1 MGQITCAYSPLL
13 SNGRPP
19 PTAILAGKRSILAPW
34 SPTACNGDDVKE
46 ASMKLRI
53 LITLFEFFKGMKGA
67 VMLELFYEGI
77 CTVMGR

>member
-1 MGQITCAYSPLL
+1 
-13 SNGRPP
+13 
-19 PTAILAGKRSILAPW
+19 
-34 SPTACNGDDVKE
+34 
-46 ASMKLRI
+46 MKLRI